1 MTTVQT
7 GLFRPLR
14 RSTAAER
21 IAPPL
26 LVGRV
31 CESVARMHVMEFSP
45 EDAKRILGNV
55 HPRQRK
61 ASDGRVREYLRDMKA
76 GAWHE
81 PPFTFDSIAFDVEG
95 RLCNG
100 LHRMKA
106 LSMHDAPLRF
116 YVLIGVVAP
125 DNMPLPEG
133 DAGMPRSKHFVAGRT
148 RNEWAVVSYLAEH
161 VYGSTFSRTDV
172 DRLWALFGDGVDA
185 LPRFT
190 TIVPRAPIRAGFVFQ
205 WAVSNDAIYRQQVV
219 EQWRA
224 YCKLDVT
231 QMWPS
236 LARLYQN
243 MQQQGKG
250 RTERHTQFM
259 RTVYAL
265 CNPTSTQSREDKGAS
280 ERVRDFATESAT

>member
-1 MTTVQT
+1 MVTSASVYPQRKI
-7 GLFRPLR
+7 G
-14 RSTAAER
+14 AAENR

-26 LVGRV
+26 PYGQVRITTV
-31 CESVARMHVMEFSP
+31 RMHVMEFTP
-45 EDAKRILGNV
+45 EDAKRILENV

-81 PPFTFDSIAFDVEG
+81 PPFTFDSIAFDTEG

-106 LSMHDAPLRF
+106 LSMHDASLRF
-116 YVLIGVVAP
+116 YVLIGVAAP

-148 RNEWAVVSYLAEH
+148 KNEWAIVSYLAEH
-161 VYGSTFSRTDV
+161 VYGSTFSRMDV
-172 DRLWALFGDGVDA
+172 DRLWAVFGDGVDA
-185 LPRFT
+185 IPRFT

-205 WAVSNDAIYRQQVV
+205 WTAASDSIHRQQIV

-224 YCKLDVT
+224 YCKIDVA

-236 LARLYQN
+236 VAQLYRK
-243 MQQQGKG
+243 MQSAGKG
-250 RTERHTQFM
+250 RTERHEQFA
-259 RTVYAL
+259 RTMYAL
-265 CNPTSTQSREDKGAS
+265 STPEATQSRQDKDAAS
-280 ERVRDFATESAT
+280 NVREWVQQ